1 MITLGRLSQGEKY
14 QLKKKHSPH
23 SHYFEQLAISTT
35 FDLSKTSCMH
45 LLLTN
50 IRQLCNIE
58 QGVERKTVA
67 KGDGLQKM
75 ACIENAW
82 LLIEDGI
89 IQDFGDMEH
98 AHAVAAN
105 DILDVSGKLVLPA
118 WVDSHTHLVF
128 AAGREDEFVDRIKGL
143 SYEEIAR
150 RGGGIL
156 NSARKMAAIDEQQ
169 LYEESMQRLHR
180 VVAQGTG
187 AIEIKSGY
195 GLNLETEL
203 KMLRVIRRL
212 KEEGPIPIKASF
224 LAAHAYPI
232 DFKENHEGYLN
243 QIINEMLPVVAGEGL
258 ADYMDVFCEQGF
270 FSVDET
276 DRLLDAAAKY
286 GLKPKIHANQLHR
299 SGGVQVGV
307 RHNAISVDH
316 LEAMG
321 DEEIEVLKNSD
332 TIPTLL
338 PGAAFF
344 LGIPYQPA
352 RQLIDAGLPV
362 CLATDYNPGSCP
374 SGNVPLLLTLACTQM
389 KMTPDEAIQ
398 AVTTNGAAALE
409 MSDELGTIAIGKK
422 ANLIITREMPSFA
435 HIPYDFGNNPV
446 EKMILDGQIV

>member
-1 MITLGRLSQGEKY
+1 
-14 QLKKKHSPH
+14 
-23 SHYFEQLAISTT
+23 
-35 FDLSKTSCMH
+35 MH

-50 IRQLCNIE
+50 IKQLCNVE
-58 QGVERKTVA
+58 QRPERKSVA
-67 KGDGLQKM
+67 KGDNLKKM
-75 ACIENAW
+75 DCIENAW

-105 DILDVSGKLVLPA
+105 DIVDVSGRLVLPA

-128 AAGREDEFVDRIKGL
+128 ASSREDEFVDRITGL
-143 SYEEIAR
+143 TYEEIAR

-156 NSARKMAAIDEQQ
+156 NSARKMADIDEHQ
-169 LYEESMQRLHR
+169 LYDESLARLNR
-180 VVAQGTG
+180 VIAQGTG

-195 GLNLETEL
+195 GLNLESEL
-203 KMLRVIRRL
+203 KMLRVIRKL

-232 DFKENHEGYLN
+232 EYKENHQGYLKL
-243 QIINEMLPVVAGEGL
+243 IIDEMLPVIAAEGL

-307 RHNAISVDH
+307 KHNAISVDH

-321 DEEIEVLKNSD
+321 DEEIQALINSN

-344 LGIPYQPA
+344 LGIQYQPA
-352 RQLIDAGLPV
+352 RKLIDAGLPV

-374 SGNVPLLLTLACTQM
+374 SGNVPFLLTLACTQM

-398 AVTTNGAAALE
+398 AVTINGAAALE
-409 MSDELGTIAIGKK
+409 MSDQLGTIAVGKK
-422 ANLIITREMPSFA
+422 ANLIVTKPMPSFSY
-435 HIPYDFGNNPV
+435 IPYDFGNNPV
-446 EKMILDGQIV
+446 EKMILEGQIV